1 MHVHANQINPNAQL
15 DAVYAAARAAANQ
28 EAART
33 RKKLSEFASK
43 LVAALDSGDRVMRLG
58 SREEPREDSEARTKR
73 QNRQHHESGR
83 KQKEGPDSESAHNSI
98 SDWA

>member
-15 DAVYAAARAAANQ
+15 DATYSAQKSEAKR

-33 RKKLSEFASK
+33 RKKLSESASETAGEAEAEACIVE
-43 LVAALDSGDRVMRLG
+43 LEG
-58 SREEPREDSEARTKR
+58 SEDLQERANR
-73 QNRQHHESGR
+73 QNRPGR
-83 KQKEGPDSESAHNSI
+83 GKKQEELPGAEEDAQSI

>member
-15 DAVYAAARAAANQ
+15 DALYSAQKSEAKR

-33 RKKLSEFASK
+33 RKKLSEFASEVAGEAEAEACVVK
-43 LVAALDSGDRVMRLG
+43 LES
-58 SREEPREDSEARTKR
+58 SENQQERNR
-73 QNRQHHESGR
+73 QNKPGR
-83 KQKEGPDSESAHNSI
+83 GKEQKQRLAAEESANI